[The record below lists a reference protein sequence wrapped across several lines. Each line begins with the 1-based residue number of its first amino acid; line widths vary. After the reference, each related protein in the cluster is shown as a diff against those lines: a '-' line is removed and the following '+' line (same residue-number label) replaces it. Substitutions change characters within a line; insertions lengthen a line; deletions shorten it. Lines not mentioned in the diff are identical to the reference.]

1 MKRFS
6 FNLLL
11 PILLFALAGCGK
23 YSNLNIHGVKE
34 YRFRGIKDG
43 VIFLNLT
50 LDVENPNRKSIVIK
64 DIHFKAWLNNRDLGK
79 LRSSLKMKI
88 DGKSREDYEVPL
100 EIVLRTPADAFKLT
114 GEGKNLINAIEV
126 EGYIKGG
133 KFPVV
138 KKINIPR
145 QPLSEL
151 ANSFQKKFVISDTLS
166 VQPAVMP

>member
-1 MKRFS
+1 MKRSS

-23 YSNLNIHGVKE
+23 YNDLNIHGVKD
-34 YRFRGIKDG
+34 YRFRGMKDG

-50 LDVENPNRKSIVIK
+50 LEVENPNRKSIVIK
-64 DIHFKAWLNNRDLGK
+64 DIHFKAWLNNRELGK
-79 LRSSLKMKI
+79 LRSSHKLKI
-88 DGKSREDYEVPL
+88 DGKTRKDYLVPL
-100 EIVLRTPADAFKLT
+100 EIMLRTPADAFKLI

-133 KFPVV
+133 KFPVI

-145 QPLSEL
+145 QPLNEL
-151 ANSFQKKFVISDTLS
+151 ANSFQKKFVVTDTLS